1 MGLLQDTLA
10 GTIIAMMCFSLLV
23 QASEGASYG
32 VVPFVSKRALG
43 IVSGFVGAG
52 GNAGSAVTQAIF
64 FKPDNLETYEGIRY
78 MGFMIIGITLTIA
91 FIWFPM
97 WGGMFCAAKA
107 DVTEEDYYLGE
118 YTPEEIAAGL
128 ASASVKFAAES
139 KSQRGNKRLKAEE
152 KEVSM
157 TETDKPETQ

>member
-78 MGFMIIGITLTIA
+78 MGFMIIGITITIA
-91 FIWFPM
+91 LIWFPM
-97 WGGMFCAAKA
+97 WGGMFCSAKP

-152 KEVSM
+152 MEVNM
-157 TETDKPETQ
+157 TETAKPEA